1 VHGYLSYSLV
11 ALSAIFVVVDP
22 ISVVPLFVAMTA
34 GDTSEKRHAMALR
47 ACLVGAGLLIVFA
60 LFGAVI
66 FKFMGVTLGAFKV
79 AGGILLLL
87 TALDMLKAQPSRTR
101 STQAETDEGAQ
112 KADIAIVPLA
122 VPLLAG
128 PGSVATVMVL
138 MSKGPGFWVG
148 IPVVAA
154 ILLTFVASYFML
166 RAAGIVDRA
175 LGKSGN
181 AILQRIMGLML
192 AAIAIQF
199 MVDGL
204 GGLLP
209 EILHHASGHGA

>member
-1 VHGYLSYSLV
+1 MGGYLSYSLV

-22 ISVVPLFVAMTA
+22 ISAVPIFIAMTA
-34 GDTSEKRHAMALR
+34 GDTQEKRKRMALR
-47 ACLVGAGLLIVFA
+47 ACLAGALLLSVFA
-60 LFGAVI
+60 LFGALI
-66 FKFMGVTLGAFKV
+66 FKLMGVTLGAFKV
-79 AGGILLLL
+79 AGGVLLLL

-101 STQAETDEGAQ
+101 SSAEETREGAE
-112 KADIAIVPLA
+112 KDDVAIVPLA

-138 MSKGPGFWVG
+138 MSRGPGFWVG
-148 IPVVAA
+148 IPVIGA
-154 ILLTFVASYFML
+154 IAVTFVASYLML
-166 RAAGIVDRA
+166 RAAGLVDRW

-181 AILQRIMGLML
+181 AILQRVMGLML

-204 GGLLP
+204 GELLP
-209 EILHHASGHGA
+209 DITRHV

>member
-1 VHGYLSYSLV
+1 MIGSYVSYSLV

-22 ISVVPLFVAMTA
+22 LSALPIFIVMTQ
-34 GDTSEKRHAMALR
+34 GDPPEKRRAMARR
-47 ACLVGAGLLIVFA
+47 ACLTGAALLSTFA
-60 LFGAVI
+60 LFGALI
-66 FKFMGVTLGAFKV
+66 FHFLGITLGAFKF

-87 TALDMLKAQPSRTR
+87 TSLDMLRAQTSRTR
-101 STQAETDEGAQ
+101 SSPEETKEATE

-128 PGSVATVMVL
+128 PGSVATTMVL

-148 IPVVAA
+148 IPVILA
-154 ILLTFVASYFML
+154 IAITFIASYLML
-166 RAAGIVDRA
+166 AASGAVDRV

-181 AILQRIMGLML
+181 AILQRVMGLLL

-199 MVDGL
+199 CADGIHDL
-204 GGLLP
+204 IP
-209 EILHHASGHGA
+209 EIVTR

>member
-1 VHGYLSYSLV
+1 MRGYLSYSLV
-11 ALSAIFVVVDP
+11 ALSAIFVIVDP
-22 ISVVPLFVAMTA
+22 ISVVPIFVAMTA
-34 GDTSEKRHAMALR
+34 GDSAEKRRSMALR
-47 ACLVGAGLLIVFA
+47 ACVAGAVLLSVFA
-60 LFGAVI
+60 LFGAFI

-87 TALDMLKAQPSRTR
+87 TSLDMLKAQPSRTR
-101 STQAETDEGAQ
+101 GSAEETREGIE
-112 KADIAIVPLA
+112 KDDIAIVPLA

-148 IPVVAA
+148 IPVIGACAV
-154 ILLTFVASYFML
+154 TFVASYLML
-166 RAAGIVDRA
+166 RAAGVVDRV

-181 AILQRIMGLML
+181 AVLQRVMGLML

-199 MVDGL
+199 MVDGAGDL
-204 GGLLP
+204 IP
-209 EILHHASGHGA
+209 EILARRA

>member
-1 VHGYLSYSLV
+1 MRGYLSYSLV

-22 ISVVPLFVAMTA
+22 LSALPIFIAMTA
-34 GDTSEKRHAMALR
+34 GDSPEKKRAMALR
-47 ACLVGAGLLIVFA
+47 ACIAGAALLSAFA
-60 LFGAVI
+60 LFGAFI

-87 TALDMLKAQPSRTR
+87 TALDMLKAQTSRTR
-101 STQAETDEGAQ
+101 STAEEQREGVE
-112 KADIAIVPLA
+112 KDDIAIVPLA

-148 IPVVAA
+148 VPVIAA
-154 ILLTFVASYFML
+154 IVVTFAASYFML
-166 RAAGIVDRA
+166 RAAGVVDRV

-181 AILQRIMGLML
+181 AILQRVMGLML

-199 MVDGL
+199 MVDGGADL
-204 GGLLP
+204 VP
-209 EILHHASGHGA
+209 EVLQHAR

>member
-1 VHGYLSYSLV
+1 MKGYLSYSLV

-22 ISVVPLFVAMTA
+22 LSAVPLFIAMTA
-34 GDTSEKRHAMALR
+34 GDSPEKRNAMARR
-47 ACLVGAGLLIVFA
+47 ACIAGAALLSVFA
-60 LFGAVI
+60 LFGALI
-66 FKFMGVTLGAFKV
+66 FKFMGITLGAFKF

-87 TALDMLKAQPSRTR
+87 TALDMLKAQNSRTR
-101 STQAETDEGAQ
+101 TSAEEQREGAE
-112 KADIAIVPLA
+112 KEDVAIVPLA

-148 IPVVAA
+148 IPVLGA
-154 ILLTFVASYFML
+154 IAVTFLASYFML
-166 RAAGIVDRA
+166 RAAGLVDKV
-175 LGKSGN
+175 LGRSGN
-181 AILQRIMGLML
+181 AILQRVMGLML

-204 GGLLP
+204 GDLLP
-209 EILHHASGHGA
+209 EIVAHHD

>member
-1 VHGYLSYSLV
+1 VKGYLSYSLV

-22 ISVVPLFVAMTA
+22 LSAVPLFIAMTA
-34 GDTSEKRHAMALR
+34 GDSPEKRSAMARR
-47 ACLVGAGLLIVFA
+47 ACIAGAALLSVFA
-60 LFGAVI
+60 LFGALI
-66 FKFMGVTLGAFKV
+66 FKFMGITLGAFKF

-87 TALDMLKAQPSRTR
+87 TALDMLKAQNSRTR
-101 STQAETDEGAQ
+101 TSAEEQREGAE
-112 KADIAIVPLA
+112 KEDVAIVPLA

-148 IPVVAA
+148 IPVIGA
-154 ILLTFVASYFML
+154 IAVTFVVSYFML
-166 RAAGIVDRA
+166 RAAGLVDKY

-181 AILQRIMGLML
+181 AILQRVMGLML

-204 GGLLP
+204 GDLWP
-209 EILHHASGHGA
+209 DIIAHHDA

>member
-1 VHGYLSYSLV
+1 MQGYLSYSLV

-22 ISVVPLFVAMTA
+22 ISVVPIFIAMTA
-34 GDTSEKRHAMALR
+34 GDTADKRKSMALR
-47 ACLVGAGLLIVFA
+47 ACIAGASLLIGFA
-60 LFGAVI
+60 LFGALI
-66 FKFMGVTLGAFKV
+66 FRLMGVTLGAFKA

-101 STQAETDEGAQ
+101 STDEETKEGAE
-112 KADIAIVPLA
+112 KADVAIVPVA

-148 IPVVAA
+148 IPVIGA
-154 ILLTFVASYFML
+154 IVVTFVASYFML
-166 RAAGIVDRA
+166 RAAGIVDRF

-181 AILQRIMGLML
+181 AILQRVMGLML

-199 MVDGL
+199 MADGL
-204 GGLLP
+204 GNLLP
-209 EILHHASGHGA
+209 EVLGHHAL